1 MPAFTAVKRAVIKIL
16 PRLVE
21 FLAVSLS
28 SSERGSGPGAIIR
41 RYSVGSFFVLP
52 RHFRSGF
59 DGYRLRLELI
69 QVRRSGGVAYQDDV
83 HFIVRRRPRTPTQVA
98 SKLSRYFQWLNT

>member
-59 DGYRLRLELI
+59 DGYRLRLEL
-69 QVRRSGGVAYQDDV
+69 VVCYGDFGSAGRFHLRRHALLLGERGCGAQED
-83 HFIVRRRPRTPTQVA
+83 R
-98 SKLSRYFQWLNT
+98 